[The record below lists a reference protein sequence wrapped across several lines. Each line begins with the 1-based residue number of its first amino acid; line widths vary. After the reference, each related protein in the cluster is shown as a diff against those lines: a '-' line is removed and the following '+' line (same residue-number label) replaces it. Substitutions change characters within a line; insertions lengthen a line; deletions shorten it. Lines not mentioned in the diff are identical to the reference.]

1 MIVQKQILLLDV
13 SETSFKFA
21 SLSLELL
28 FFYFS
33 VVAYGYISA
42 DFMQNPHDP
51 LGFIDP
57 RSRAF
62 NSINAP
68 IPVPMLMP
76 TAPMPP
82 SSFFNPQ
89 PGNQVTNASGKGGKK
104 FNNNRRGNNR
114 TNFRQQQQQQV
125 NSQASG
131 PRSQDDF
138 KSQTQNTQETSQAYS
153 QSMLTQGPL
162 SQGFLSQQGLSQAG
176 FSQAEYSQDS
186 YLEHFQS
193 QADGLL
199 SQDSNYRADPSF
211 FAQSQSMNSQTNAN
225 HPGRMSQF

>member
-1 MIVQKQILLLDV
+1 
-13 SETSFKFA
+13 
-21 SLSLELL
+21 
-28 FFYFS
+28 
-33 VVAYGYISA
+33 
-42 DFMQNPHDP
+42 MQNPHDP
-51 LGFIDP
+51 LGYIDP

-89 PGNQVTNASGKGGKK
+89 SNNQGTNVSGKGAKK
-104 FNNNRRGNNR
+104 FNNNRKGNTRN
-114 TNFRQQQQQQV
+114 NYRQQQT
-125 NSQASG
+125 NSQTSG

-138 KSQTQNTQETSQAYS
+138 KSQTQNTQETSQGYS

-211 FAQSQSMNSQTNAN
+211 FAQSQNMNSQSNAN
-225 HPGRMSQF
+225 HHGRMSQF